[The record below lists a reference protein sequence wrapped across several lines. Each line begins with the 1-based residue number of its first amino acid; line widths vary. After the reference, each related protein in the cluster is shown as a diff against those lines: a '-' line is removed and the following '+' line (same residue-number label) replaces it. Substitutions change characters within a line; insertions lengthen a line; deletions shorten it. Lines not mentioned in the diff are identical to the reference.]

1 MLTICRGLASVRS
14 HAAPRN
20 GEILFLTLSNNGG
33 SRLADTR
40 RIKALLTST
49 IFFPICRVSAAT
61 ASEHNASHPA
71 RLIRKADLEN
81 IKKEGSSVWVVIR
94 GVVYDVG
101 AFSALSPPCGETSIN
116 ALNGEDATK
125 HFEAV
130 THSAEAKTLLQN
142 MAIGTYVDPDTDPV
156 LECDV
161 HSMGS
166 PLTET
171 EYVLAYYLALNSRN
185 SAAVE
190 TEAEK
195 SVLQWLRSPLF
206 HGGLFEVPYEEEKVR
221 IDE

>member
-1 MLTICRGLASVRS
+1 M
-14 HAAPRN
+14 
-20 GEILFLTLSNNGG
+20 
-33 SRLADTR
+33 
-40 RIKALLTST
+40 
-49 IFFPICRVSAAT
+49 
-61 ASEHNASHPA
+61 
-71 RLIRKADLEN
+71 
-81 IKKEGSSVWVVIR
+81 WVVIR

-101 AFSALSPPCGETSIN
+101 AFSALSPPCGEASIN

-130 THSAEAKTLLQN
+130 AHSAEAKNLLQN

-166 PLTET
+166 PLTDT

-190 TEAEK
+190 TEAEE
-195 SVLQWLRSPLF
+195 SVLQWLKSPLF

-221 IDE
+221 INDIHHDSIRNPNPNDSESILTRTMPSIRVKFGVVVRVTQRLQRMKTNRIPVWIRIFSSMR